1 MDGTQEQEVSR
12 SPVPATIKLQPK
24 RDSAEAVSGEKTC
37 ADCEYC
43 REKGQPGMHCRIDP
57 PTVYWNFD
65 EHKAETA
72 YPGIDGGTCGKFESI
87 KEK

>member
-12 SPVPATIKLQPK
+12 SPVPATIKLLTA
-24 RDSAEAVSGEKTC
+24 SFEAVSGEKTC
-37 ADCEYC
+37 ADCEHC

-72 YPGIDGGTCGKFESI
+72 YPGIDGGACGKFESI